1 MIPWIL
7 AGAGVLCA
15 VSGAL
20 LDPLATAFAW
30 TAALGWG
37 VTLVLGALVLAL
49 LQPVA
54 PIRWLAGLLPPL
66 RALAGNTTLLVPL
79 FVPTALAVPLLY
91 GWAHPAELAPSAR
104 QVVEARGAWQSPGFF
119 LARSV
124 AYLAVWVA
132 VSRLCVGR
140 SARVGPAVLGL
151 VAVGF
156 TWTLA
161 SFDWWMS
168 LEPAWTS
175 SVYGLYS
182 FAGGFSAALA
192 ALILLV
198 RRHEGRFLP
207 PLPRDVYHA
216 LGRLLFAFVVLWAYL
231 FWAQFLV
238 VWIGGVPDEARHL
251 VVRLEGWPASLVVL
265 LTLHFVAPFALLL
278 GRAPKRSP
286 AFLSAVAALVLVA
299 HAFDQAWLVLP
310 ALWPEDPLLAPAHPP
325 LVLVPLL
332 LGPFLAV
339 AGILAIGTRARLGP
353 VPAELLSATLS
364 YRSP

>member
-1 MIPWIL
+1 MIPWIV
-7 AGAGVLCA
+7 AGVGVVCTA
-15 VSGAL
+15 SGAV
-20 LDPLATAFAW
+20 LDPRAAAFAW
-30 TAALGWG
+30 TAAFGWG
-37 VTLVLGALVLAL
+37 VTLVLGALVLEL

-66 RALAGNTTLLVPL
+66 RALAGNTALLVPL
-79 FVPTALAVPLLY
+79 FLPTALAVPLLY
-91 GWAHPAELAPSAR
+91 GWAHPAELPPSAR
-104 QVVEARGAWQSPGFF
+104 HLVEARGAWQSPAFF

-124 AYLAVWVA
+124 AYLAVWLA
-132 VSRLCVGR
+132 VSRLARSGR
-140 SARVGPAVLGL
+140 VWHAVLGL
-151 VAVGF
+151 VAVGL

-168 LEPAWTS
+168 LEPASTS

-182 FAGGFSAALA
+182 FAGGVSAALA
-192 ALILLV
+192 ALIVLV
-198 RRHEGRFLP
+198 WRSEGPLLP

-216 LGRLLFAFVVLWAYL
+216 LGRLLFAFVALWAYL

-238 VWIGGVPDEARHL
+238 VWIGGVPDEARPL
-251 VVRLEGWPASLVVL
+251 AVRLEGWPASLVVL
-265 LTLHFVAPFALLL
+265 LAAHFAAPFVLLL

-310 ALWPEDPLLAPAHPP
+310 ALWPADPLLAPAHPP
-325 LVLVPLL
+325 LRLVPLL
-332 LGPFLAV
+332 VGPFLAV

-353 VPAELLSATLS
+353 VSGELLSSTLS